1 METHPHGEK
10 PNTCLSRGHLSP
22 LRRLLNI
29 HYLMKTTKEKSNRII
44 GLDMHPDVFAAAAIE
59 KTSADLSRT
68 LWVQDRLSTAEL
80 EDWAK
85 KQLRPGDLLVL
96 EASGNSFEVASR
108 FHALGYTCLVLE
120 SLQAS
125 RIKENFCNDDRHS
138 AVKLAR
144 VYLSGLAKIVW
155 QPDEK
160 TREMREV
167 FFTHQA
173 AVKDCTRLRNRI
185 RTFLTEHCVRLPKGT
200 RLTQQSGLAKAL
212 SMHSWSSLQ
221 VGLITDAFQQLWQSE
236 NRRKQLEEL
245 MVEELLKRPEWSQLW
260 RLMGIRHIVAFALM
274 AMIGDINRFPTAKK
288 LVGYFGLSPRKV
300 QSGNNAKGYERGIGN
315 TGRGDVRALLTQ
327 AAQNAMTQRNSPLH
341 KWGWKLAMKK
351 TRNIAVSAVARKL
364 TVAIWHLLKGHFTQL
379 TEISKHLETKLLK
392 IATLLGK
399 ESLQESGF
407 KDRNEFVQHHFKKI
421 QLST

>member
-29 HYLMKTTKEKSNRII
+29 NYLMKTTTQKSNRII

-59 KTSADLSRT
+59 KTSADLSKM
-68 LWVQDRLSTAEL
+68 LWVQDRLSTAHL
-80 EDWAK
+80 EVWAK
-85 KQLRPGDLLVL
+85 KQLRDGDLLVL

-108 FHALGYTCLVLE
+108 FHAMGYTCLVLE
-120 SLQAS
+120 SLQS
-125 RIKENFCNDDRHS
+125 SKIKENFCNDDRHS

-155 QPDEK
+155 QPDES
-160 TREMREV
+160 TRQMREV
-167 FFTHQA
+167 FFAHRA

-200 RLTQQSGLAKAL
+200 QLTRQSGLNKAL
-212 SMHSWSSLQ
+212 SMYAWSDMQTIL
-221 VGLITDAFQQLWQSE
+221 LTDSFKQLWQNES
-236 NRRKQLEEL
+236 RRKQLEEL
-245 MVEELLKRPEWSQLW
+245 MVKELLKRPEWSRLW
-260 RLMGIRHIVAFALM
+260 QLMGIRHIVAFALM
-274 AMIGDINRFPTAKK
+274 AMIGDVHRFPTAKK

-300 QSGNNAKGYERGIGN
+300 QSGNNAKGYERGIGK

-327 AAQNAMTQRNSPLH
+327 AAQNAMVQRSSPLH

-351 TRNIAVSAVARKL
+351 DRNVAVSAVARKL
-364 TVAIWHLLKGHFTQL
+364 TVSIWHLLKGHFTAL
-379 TEISKHLETKLLK
+379 TELSKHLEIKLLK

-399 ESLQESGF
+399 ETLKASGF
-407 KDRNEFVQHHFKKI
+407 KNRDAFIQYHFKKI
-421 QLST
+421 QLSS

>member
-1 METHPHGEK
+1 
-10 PNTCLSRGHLSP
+10 
-22 LRRLLNI
+22 
-29 HYLMKTTKEKSNRII
+29 MKTTKEKSNRII

>member
-1 METHPHGEK
+1 
-10 PNTCLSRGHLSP
+10 
-22 LRRLLNI
+22 
-29 HYLMKTTKEKSNRII
+29 MKTTKEKINRII

-260 RLMGIRHIVAFALM
+260 CLMGIRHIVAFALM